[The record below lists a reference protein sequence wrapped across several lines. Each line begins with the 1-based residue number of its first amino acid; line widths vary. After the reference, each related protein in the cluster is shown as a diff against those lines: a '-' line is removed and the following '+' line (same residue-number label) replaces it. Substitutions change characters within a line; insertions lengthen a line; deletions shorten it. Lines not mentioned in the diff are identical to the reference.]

1 MEAWGK
7 KWRRSAYLRR
17 KQDRGVDDS
26 MISRRWLS
34 RWGLRSWLH
43 ETTKVCGRFFIS
55 RSLQCLPFPRARW
68 PNCPSLTGILYCPCR
83 SLWIVVST
91 QHIKITSPD
100 FIKVEKKRNEMNWD
114 NDIKPLS
121 FFHLDLDTHLYIP
134 THKASRFE
142 KKMKSWT
149 GSRNCTSQTNRELV
163 FFGQGIGSWFELT
176 LVFVNCSTPST

>member
-34 RWGLRSWLH
+34 RWGLRSWASWLH

-100 FIKVEKKRNEMNWD
+100 FIKVEKKKKWNELRQWH
-114 NDIKPLS
+114 KTTLF

-142 KKMKSWT
+142 KK
-149 GSRNCTSQTNRELV
+149 NEELNRV
-163 FFGQGIGSWFELT
+163 
-176 LVFVNCSTPST
+176 